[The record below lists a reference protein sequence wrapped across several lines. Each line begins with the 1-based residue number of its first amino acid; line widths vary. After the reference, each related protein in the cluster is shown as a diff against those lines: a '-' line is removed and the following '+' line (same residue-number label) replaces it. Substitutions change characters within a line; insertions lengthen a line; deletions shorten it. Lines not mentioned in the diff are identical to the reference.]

1 MGSLIHVTAWE
12 RVSTGRR
19 VLCAFARVAI
29 LFLLVFMLGYLAY
42 AKRYQMAAKF
52 WHWRHGNS
60 MAMGNYEVPVP
71 EHWFIT
77 DQNCVAFT
85 MMNTAPNL
93 PRDHKFHT
101 TAVITVSPFRQRAI
115 GPDGLAFWLS
125 LQRQRLASEE
135 VESVEE
141 KILNFGDES
150 ITCIGGRE
158 LNAILRGN
166 PRHLE
171 TDIISRDCMSQR
183 GLNILF
189 VGEPSDLPSF
199 NAFVSQIRR
208 KI

>member
-1 MGSLIHVTAWE
+1 MGSFIHVTAWE

-19 VLCAFARVAI
+19 VLCAFVRVAI
-29 LFLLVFMLGYLAY
+29 LFLLVFMLGYLAH
-42 AKRYQMAAKF
+42 AKRYQLAAKF

-77 DQNCVAFT
+77 DQDYVAFT

-93 PRDHKFHT
+93 PKDHKFHT
-101 TAVITVSPFRQRAI
+101 TAVITVAPFQLRAI

-125 LQRQRLASEE
+125 VQRQWLARDE

-141 KILNFGDES
+141 KTLNFGDES

-158 LNAILRGN
+158 VSAILRGTPN
-166 PRHLE
+166 HLE
-171 TDIISRDCMSQR
+171 TDIISRNCMSQR

-189 VGEPSDLPSF
+189 IGEPSDLQSF
-199 NAFVSQIRR
+199 NALVSQIRR

>member
-12 RVSTGRR
+12 KVSTGRR
-19 VLCAFARVAI
+19 VLCAFVRVAI

-42 AKRYQMAAKF
+42 AKRYRLAAKF

-60 MAMGNYEVPVP
+60 VAMGNYEVPVP

-77 DQNCVAFT
+77 DQNYVAFT

-101 TAVITVSPFRQRAI
+101 TAVITVFPFRQRAI
-115 GPDGLAFWLS
+115 GPDGLAFWLL
-125 LQRQRLASEE
+125 LQRQRLAREE
-135 VESVEE
+135 VESVEIE
-141 KILNFGDES
+141 TLNLGDES

-189 VGEPSDLPSF
+189 VGEPSDLSSF